1 MNLADRMLTTSEV
14 TARGDFHLGDTI
26 VSPSSRTMSGPL
38 GQTLIEPRVMQVLVV
53 LADAA
58 GSVVTRD
65 MLFGRCWGGLYVGDD
80 SLNRAIAAIR
90 KAASEVGATGFVLET
105 IPRTGYKLTGEV
117 QGIIDEAANE
127 GSTPMSRRL
136 LVGGGIAAAAA
147 IGGGWLWWATRTRT
161 DPRFE
166 ELMVRGDEAFRDGS
180 AFEQWDTDASNRPK
194 LINLYEEAVRIQPDS
209 ARAWGL
215 LAYFRSVKADTASA
229 EDSPRL
235 VAEAK
240 VAIHK
245 ALEIDPT
252 EPNARVAMFLF
263 EGRMLDWA
271 ARDRKLREILAT
283 DPHSLLAMTELMPL
297 LQAAG
302 YTRESWIWNERI
314 LRASPLARQY
324 LVVRSLKLWILGRIR
339 ESDNVIDR
347 VRGLWP
353 EYGFGNWVRFMLF
366 ALTGRPRA
374 ALAMLDSGPVTEDAI
389 DAAAMWR
396 AALEALETQS
406 PRAMAAAK
414 AACLRQ
420 ASNAPVMVNDIVVL
434 LCALG
439 QTDAAFEVTEGFL
452 LWRGKIVSADQAD
465 GKAMDDYSRRMTQW
479 LFTPP
484 VAVMRADPR
493 FLKLCDEFGLA
504 DYWRARGVKPDYQLT
519 QA

>member
-1 MNLADRMLTTSEV
+1 
-14 TARGDFHLGDTI
+14 
-26 VSPSSRTMSGPL
+26 
-38 GQTLIEPRVMQVLVV
+38 
-53 LADAA
+53 
-58 GSVVTRD
+58 
-65 MLFGRCWGGLYVGDD
+65 
-80 SLNRAIAAIR
+80 
-90 KAASEVGATGFVLET
+90 
-105 IPRTGYKLTGEV
+105 
-117 QGIIDEAANE
+117 
-127 GSTPMSRRL
+127 
-136 LVGGGIAAAAA
+136 
-147 IGGGWLWWATRTRT
+147 
-161 DPRFE
+161 
-166 ELMVRGDEAFRDGS
+166 
-180 AFEQWDTDASNRPK
+180 
-194 LINLYEEAVRIQPDS
+194 
-209 ARAWGL
+209 
-215 LAYFRSVKADTASA
+215 
-229 EDSPRL
+229 
-235 VAEAK
+235 
-240 VAIHK
+240 
-245 ALEIDPT
+245 
-252 EPNARVAMFLF
+252 
-263 EGRMLDWA
+263 
-271 ARDRKLREILAT
+271 
-283 DPHSLLAMTELMPL
+283 MTELMPL

-302 YTRESWIWNERI
+302 YTRESWMWNERI

-374 ALAMLDSGPVTEDAI
+374 AFAMLDSGPVTEDAI